1 MLFNKEPILQQ
12 RYKSEAHIVSTE
24 EINKIPRSSN
34 DNKRRQTFHNI
45 TSHPY
50 AQMLVCKT
58 DLLQYV
64 NIS

>member
-1 MLFNKEPILQQ
+1 M
-12 RYKSEAHIVSTE
+12 
-24 EINKIPRSSN
+24 NKIPQSSK

-45 TSHPY
+45 TSYPY